1 MNNTYKEE
9 VVYIESVTDLVFE
22 LTEEYIPNTVVV
34 ITDSTNT
41 NISVNELGGK
51 FIEIDGSL
59 LNAGDKIRIQYSILK
74 EMTDIKKS
82 VKIRDLESKVELLT
96 QKVNQLEEAI
106 NNRINVDTFTAW
118 KTLIEDKL
126 GIDLDENLFTTY
138 EGNRRTF
145 KRNTQ

>member
-34 ITDSTNT
+34 ISNSTNI
-41 NISVNELGGK
+41 NVNELGGR
-51 FIEIDGSL
+51 FIEVDGSL
-59 LNAGDKIRIQYSILK
+59 LNQGDKIRIQYSILK
-74 EMTDIKKS
+74 EMTDIRKS
-82 VKIRDLESKVELLT
+82 VKIRDLESKVEMLT

>member
-9 VVYIESVTDLVFE
+9 VIYIESTEDLVFE

-34 ITDSTNT
+34 ISNSTNI
-41 NISVNELGGK
+41 NVNELGGR
-51 FIEIDGSL
+51 FIEVDGSL
-59 LNAGDKIRIQYSILK
+59 LNQGDRIRIQYSILK
-74 EMTDIKKS
+74 EMTDIRKS
-82 VKIRDLESKVELLT
+82 VKIRDLESKVEMLT

>member
-9 VVYIESVTDLVFE
+9 VIYIESTEDLVFE

-34 ITDSTNT
+34 ISNSTNI
-41 NISVNELGGK
+41 NVNELGGR
-51 FIEIDGSL
+51 FIEVDGSL
-59 LNAGDKIRIQYSILK
+59 LNQGDKIRIQYSILK
-74 EMTDIKKS
+74 EMTDIRKS
-82 VKIRDLESKVELLT
+82 VKIRDLESKVEMLT

>member
-1 MNNTYKEE
+1 MNNTYKED
-9 VVYIESVTDLVFE
+9 VIYIESTEDLVFE

-34 ITDSTNT
+34 ISNSTNI
-41 NISVNELGGK
+41 NVNELGGR
-51 FIEIDGSL
+51 FIEVDGSL
-59 LNAGDKIRIQYSILK
+59 LNQGDKIRIQYSILK
-74 EMTDIKKS
+74 EMTDIRKS
-82 VKIRDLESKVELLT
+82 VKIRDLESKVEMLT

>member
-9 VVYIESVTDLVFE
+9 VVYIESIEDLVFE

-34 ITDSTNT
+34 ISNSTNI
-41 NISVNELGGK
+41 NVNELGGR
-51 FIEIDGSL
+51 FIEVDGSL
-59 LNAGDKIRIQYSILK
+59 LNQGDRIRIQYSILK
-74 EMTDIKKS
+74 EMTDIRKS

>member
-59 LNAGDKIRIQYSILK
+59 LSAGGKIRIQYSILK

-82 VKIRDLESKVELLT
+82 VKIRELESKVELLT

>member
-59 LNAGDKIRIQYSILK
+59 LSAGEKIRIQYSILK

-82 VKIRDLESKVELLT
+82 VKIRELESKVELLT